1 VCSNPTW
8 ANDDKNVPEHR
19 AITVDNAGYEEA
31 FEDVKRRDVEPASE
45 LVKTLQKKLEDAS
58 KERDNLSNVVKVIK
72 EKSQPELLKD
82 LHEMFYDK
90 PGLLDAKQLQR

>member
-45 LVKTLQKKLEDAS
+45 LVQTCKKT
-58 KERDNLSNVVKVIK
+58 
-72 EKSQPELLKD
+72 
-82 LHEMFYDK
+82 
-90 PGLLDAKQLQR
+90 

>member
-1 VCSNPTW
+1 MCSNPTW

-45 LVKTLQKKLEDAS
+45 LVKTCKKNLKMRQKKE
-58 KERDNLSNVVKVIK
+58 IT
-72 EKSQPELLKD
+72 
-82 LHEMFYDK
+82 
-90 PGLLDAKQLQR
+90 